1 MQYFNCCLFQYQL
14 RFGMGSFVKVLPF
27 VFVAAAF
34 VSGHLEYDS
43 SIFWNRPTVVAW
55 NQHLATEEKWHKR
68 SEVEER
74 SGKNTS
80 QEYRWCKTQIY
91 LWFFSTAMWYPF
103 YIITLDRKCVKW
115 CQTGGCKPDGP
126 REPQYDK
133 TCSTSIDKGW
143 SGYCEC
149 VGGRRTLEKDCK
161 TDVATTCE
169 EACSKVLRYIS
180 WCY

>member
-1 MQYFNCCLFQYQL
+1 MGIHLF
-14 RFGMGSFVKVLPF
+14 MLPEL
-27 VFVAAAF
+27 
-34 VSGHLEYDS
+34 LEYGMEALENKS
-43 SIFWNRPTVVAW
+43 SLKKIVYSQKKSLSCTKNSPLKTKLVNKPPKNVLFASKIFVCETFW
-55 NQHLATEEKWHKR
+55 K
-68 SEVEER
+68 
-74 SGKNTS
+74 
-80 QEYRWCKTQIY
+80 
-91 LWFFSTAMWYPF
+91 WFFSTAMWYPF

-115 CQTGGCKPDGP
+115 CQTGKCKPDGP